1 MQEKIYE
8 EWNKPDD
15 ISINAEDYDR
25 KCQNLE
31 TYERAI
37 DWIREAL
44 ENEDYYEI
52 ERILEGLEDELW

>member
-52 ERILEGLEDELW
+52 ERILEGLDDELW